1 MSSERRSS
9 RFRFMLLNEQEFR
22 VLRSLAPFLA
32 EHRLVI
38 GIAMLIML
46 LVTGL
51 TLVLPFLLKHVV
63 DSLAVGR
70 EPDLT
75 PALLPVALVCGY
87 VAARFINFALR
98 ELNFAIYGTVTVAA
112 MRRVSLR
119 LLQHLHQLDLNYH
132 LGRQTGAIS
141 RDMDRGVNAIAALLR
156 ILAFQLLN
164 MAFGI
169 VGVSVIMMTAYDFR
183 YTIMVLLAVVFYVTY
198 TVRVTDWRT
207 PFIRESN
214 DASSRANTRAVD
226 SLINYETVK
235 YFSNECLEYD
245 LYDKDLA
252 IWASARRRNR
262 FSLAALN
269 AGQAFFVHAGM
280 LGMMLLSVQGVL
292 AGQLTLGDVVAINA
306 FAVQVF
312 IPLNQL
318 GGFYRELKRCFTDVE
333 RMFSILETPSSIRPA
348 AQPRKLPA
356 GNGPIEFRQVSFAYE
371 AGRPV
376 LQDISFTVEPGQ
388 RVALVGRSGAG
399 KSTITRLL
407 FRFYDVD
414 AGEVLVNGV
423 PVPQLDADSLRRAI
437 AVVPQDCA
445 LFNDS
450 LLNNIAYGNP
460 EAGREEI
467 WNAIRLAQLEELVA
481 GLPNG
486 LETLVGERGLKLSGG
501 ERQRVAIARAILKR
515 PKFLLFDEA
524 TSSLDTLTEER
535 IMQAI
540 NTVSAGHT
548 TLMIAHRLSTIAQA
562 DRILVLSGGRIVEQG
577 DHDGL
582 LAAEGLY
589 AELWWQQN
597 NLAAG
602 EDGQAVANAG

>member
-1 MSSERRSS
+1 
-9 RFRFMLLNEQEFR
+9 MLLNEQEFR
-22 VLRSLAPFLA
+22 VLRSLAPYLA
-32 EHRLVI
+32 KHRLVI
-38 GIAMLIML
+38 SIALVIML

-51 TLVLPFLLKHVV
+51 SLMLPFLLKYVV
-63 DSLAVGR
+63 DSLAL
-70 EPDLT
+70 P
-75 PALLPVALVCGY
+75 PAEILAWLPVALVFGY
-87 VAARFINFALR
+87 VAARFINFGMR

-112 MRRVSLR
+112 MREVSLR
-119 LLQHLHQLDLNYH
+119 LLQHLHKLDLSYH
-132 LGRQTGAIS
+132 LSRQTGAIS

-156 ILAFQLLN
+156 ILAFQLIN

-169 VGVSVIMMTAYDFR
+169 TGVSIIMMTAYDLR
-183 YTIMVLLAVVFYVTY
+183 YAAMVLLAVVLYVAWTI
-198 TVRVTDWRT
+198 RVTDWRT

-214 DASSRANTRAVD
+214 DAASRASTRAVD

-235 YFSNECLEYD
+235 YFNNENLEYA

-269 AGQAFFVHAGM
+269 VGQAFFVHAGM

-292 AGQLTLGDVVAINA
+292 SGSLTLGDVVAINA

-333 RMFSILETPSSIRPA
+333 RMFAILETPSNLS
-348 AQPRKLPA
+348 QPKEARNLPE
-356 GNGPIEFRQVSFAYE
+356 GKGPIEFCNVSFAYE
-371 AGRPV
+371 KDRPV
-376 LQDISFTVEPGQ
+376 LHQVSFTLEAGE

-399 KSTITRLL
+399 KSTLTRLL
-407 FRFYDVD
+407 FRFYDI
-414 AGEVLVNGV
+414 AEGKILVNGL
-423 PVPQLDADSLRRAI
+423 PTTELDPESLRRAI

-450 LLNNIAYGNP
+450 LLNNLAYGNP
-460 EAGREEI
+460 NATREEI
-467 WNAIRLAQLEELVA
+467 NSAIQLAQLEELIKS
-481 GLPNG
+481 LPNG
-486 LETLVGERGLKLSGG
+486 LQTLVGERGLKLSGG
-501 ERQRVAIARAILKR
+501 ERQRVAIARAILKNPR
-515 PKFLLFDEA
+515 FLIFDEA

-548 TLMIAHRLSTIAQA
+548 TLIIAHRLSTIAQA
-562 DRILVLSGGRIVEQG
+562 DRILVLSDGQIAEQG
-577 DHDGL
+577 DHTSL
-582 LAAEGLY
+582 LAAKGLY

-597 NLAAG
+597 TREQDEKDQTVAAG
-602 EDGQAVANAG
+602 